1 MAETSAMVPFFFNFA
16 LRCYCL
22 QLLNCLLYHIAT
34 NSFGL
39 QIFMTIFTACIY
51 CTVLPTSS
59 WRIPWLHWSVS
70 ASNSSFGVT
79 IWPAWSH
86 EVYLF
91 RTLPFAASRVI
102 LFTFSCVFFNSTS
115 HNFSIIWSRR
125 FSLKALPAYCLHKRI
140 CQRSPFASMPA
151 GEKHGAHIY
160 GTLSAARKWPF
171 RFQRDTV
178 YTSSS
183 YSFRHQE
190 GLGKYPGLPRP
201 KNENIELSIEQHRLQ
216 CRQSF
221 ATCM

>member
-125 FSLKALPAYCLHKRI
+125 FSLKALPAYCLHKRT
-140 CQRSPFASMPA
+140 MN
-151 GEKHGAHIY
+151 
-160 GTLSAARKWPF
+160 LSAFSLCFDASWRETWRTYIWHIVRCTKMTI
-171 RFQRDTV
+171 QV
-178 YTSSS
+178 SK
-183 YSFRHQE
+183 RHCIYIILLFVPAS
-190 GLGKYPGLPRP
+190 GR
-201 KNENIELSIEQHRLQ
+201 SW
-216 CRQSF
+216 
-221 ATCM
+221 